1 MEGLLIIDKPSGL
14 TSHDVCQR
22 IKHALRCRRVGHT
35 GTLDPLAT
43 GVLPVLLNGAT
54 KWAPQFAEDEKEYYV
69 TAIFGVT
76 TTTYDTEGTVVAGHP
91 VPADWMAQI
100 EAALPHL
107 RGAIQQVP
115 PPFSA
120 VKFQGK
126 PLYWWARRGKT
137 VSIPSRPVNIRLI
150 EVCDPLPCVVGRWSL
165 HTAGGHALVASKG
178 SYHSPSTIHHSLPL
192 RIICSKGTYVR
203 SLIHDLGQ
211 LIGCGAH
218 VSALRRT
225 RSGRFTVD
233 DAHPLEAVCG
243 ATDALHRFDKFLYK
257 KTGHVVSP

>member
-1 MEGLLIIDKPSGL
+1 MDGILIIDKPSGL

-54 KWAPQFAEDEKEYYV
+54 KWATQFADDEKEYCV

-76 TTTYDTEGTVVAGHP
+76 TTTYDTEGTVVAEHP
-91 VPADWMAQI
+91 VPADVMAKI
-100 EAALPHL
+100 EAVLPHF

-120 VKFQGK
+120 VKFHGK
-126 PLYWWARRGKT
+126 PLYWWARKG
-137 VSIPSRPVNIRLI
+137 RPVEVPARLVNIARFELT
-150 EVCDPLPCVVGRWSL
+150 
-165 HTAGGHALVASKG
+165 TAGMSQFPATGDRRPVAVF
-178 SYHSPSTIHHSLPL
+178 
-192 RIICSKGTYVR
+192 RIVCSKGTYVR

-211 LIGCGAH
+211 AVDCGAY
-218 VSALRRT
+218 VAALRRT
-225 RSGRFTVD
+225 RSGRFGI
-233 DAHPLEAVCG
+233 AQA
-243 ATDALHRFDKFLYK
+243 
-257 KTGHVVSP
+257 VSPDDFSIHKHHLLTLEMIQ